1 MFVNDITRLENFLFF
16 LLSSNMVSKNIK
28 FNFFDVNVI
37 DDVGW
42 NVIKESF

>member
-37 DDVGW
+37 DDVGR
-42 NVIKESF
+42 NLIKESF

>member
-37 DDVGW
+37 DDVG
-42 NVIKESF
+42 

>member
-16 LLSSNMVSKNIK
+16 MQALLSSNIVSKNIK

-37 DDVGW
+37 DDVG
-42 NVIKESF
+42 